1 MGKVRKANA
10 GKRTRLSAGA
20 EYRKKRNAKK
30 SFIESQKGAILKFLP
45 KQNEL
50 SSSDNESEL
59 SNNSDSNEE
68 GLAIRKNIS
77 PLESTLS
84 DKNISSF
91 CHVSGSF
98 FLV

>member
-10 GKRTRLSAGA
+10 GKRTRLSGA

-68 GLAIRKNIS
+68 GKKN
-77 PLESTLS
+77 
-84 DKNISSF
+84 
-91 CHVSGSF
+91 
-98 FLV
+98 